1 MNAFSRLHPRLQRAI
16 VDRLGWRSLRP
27 VQEQATAAILD
38 GKNAVVLAPTAGG
51 KTEASMFPVLSQLV
65 DAGVMLPGALY
76 LAPIKAL
83 LNNQEERLE
92 QYAEMVGLRAFKWH
106 GDTSQADR
114 RHWLRDPGELLLTT
128 PESLEVLLVSP
139 RVPTRELFAHVQVIV
154 IDEVH
159 AFAGSDRGA
168 HLLSV
173 IERLS
178 ALIGRDIQRIGL
190 SATVGN
196 PEGILAWLTGSSLR
210 EGVVIDPGGPA
221 PKREVLVAVPGPM
234 AAIAREAVNLARGH
248 KSLCFAESRAA
259 TETISTAMHGGGLEV
274 LVHHSSVSH
283 EERQRA
289 EERFARGSNTCI
301 VCTSTLE
308 LGIDVG
314 DLDRV
319 LQVNAPRTVAS
330 LLQRIG
336 RTGRRPGRPQNMVFF
351 CETGFDALQAAAL
364 LTLVQQGWVE
374 SVPRPGRMWHVLAH
388 QLLAWTLQHEA
399 LDVDA
404 AWRVLRNVDGLR
416 GFERPEVDRIVVHL
430 EGLGM
435 VDRVGPV
442 LVMGTSAER
451 KYGRRNFLELYSV
464 FTSPQRFVVKTAVG
478 RELGSLDEEFVEHLV
493 EDMSSF
499 LLGGSAWQVVRIER
513 SDRVV
518 TVEPAA
524 YGKKP
529 AWGGHAPILM
539 SQELSAE
546 MKRLLVE
553 APSLPFLHPT
563 ARAAIDDLRQDLG
576 ETLAQRGGIRV
587 EADEIRWWTF
597 AGGRIN
603 QTLRLGLTVAS
614 GWKVVADNCGLGVR
628 GDGLSSKLLGQ
639 YRRDLADPDWWRH
652 RGNRAAIFDRL
663 PGYRVSKFQHLLP
676 AESQQEIVAMLLLD
690 LEGTMGWLRRQEG
703 AGEPIADRERGA
715 ERA

>member
-1 MNAFSRLHPRLQRAI
+1 MSSFSRLHPRLQRAI

-27 VQEQATAAILD
+27 VQEQATGAILD
-38 GKNAVVLAPTAGG
+38 GKNAIVLAPTAGG

-114 RHWLRDPGELLLTT
+114 RNWLKDPGELLLTT

-139 RVPTRELFAHVQVIV
+139 RVPTRELFAHVQAIV

-168 HLLSV
+168 HLLAV

-178 ALIGRDIQRIGL
+178 ALIGRDVQRIGL

-196 PEGILAWLTGSSLR
+196 PDGILAWLSGSSQR
-210 EGVVIDPGGPA
+210 GGVVIDPGGPP

-234 AAIAREAVNLARGH
+234 TAIARDAANLARGQ

-259 TETISTAMHGGGLEV
+259 TETISTAMQGGGLEV

-336 RTGRRPGRPQNMVFF
+336 RTGRRAGRAQSMVFF
-351 CETGFDALQAAAL
+351 CETGFDALQASAL
-364 LTLVQQGWVE
+364 LTLVQRGWVE

-404 AWRVLRNVDGLR
+404 AWTVLQNVDGLR
-416 GFERPEVDRIVVHL
+416 GFNRSDVDRVVAHL
-430 EGLGM
+430 ERLGM
-435 VDRVGPV
+435 VDRVGPL
-442 LVMGTSAER
+442 LVMGTTAER

-464 FTSPQRFVVKTAVG
+464 FTSPQMFTVKTVGG
-478 RELGSLDEEFVEHLV
+478 RELGSLDEDFVEQLV

-499 LLGGSAWQVVRIER
+499 LLGGSAWQVVGIDR
-513 SDRVV
+513 SNRVV

-529 AWGGHAPILM
+529 AWGGHAPILV
-539 SQELSAE
+539 SLELCSE

-563 ARAAIDDLRQDLG
+563 ARTAIDDLRQDLG
-576 ETLAQRGGIRV
+576 DTLAERGGLRV
-587 EADEIRWWTF
+587 DQDEIRWWTF

-603 QTLRLGLTVAS
+603 QTLRLGLTVAT
-614 GWKVVADNCGLGVR
+614 GWKVVADNFGLGVR
-628 GDGLSSKLLGQ
+628 GDGLSLKLLDQ
-639 YRRDLADPDWWRH
+639 HRRALADPAWWLD
-652 RGNRAAIFDRL
+652 RGNRAAVLDRL
-663 PGYRVSKFQHLLP
+663 PSYRVSKFQHLLP
-676 AESQQEIVAMLLLD
+676 VDAQQEIIGDMLLD
-690 LEGTMGWLRRQEG
+690 VEGAIRWLRDAATPG
-703 AGEPIADRERGA
+703 DHVPYM
-715 ERA
+715 